1 MDSGLSLLTGF
12 LVAAVAALS
21 VMPVSGVHAESRTS
35 RPSGELLY
43 VALLIPSPHA
53 PGNKLGRKILLS
65 LTQLQDFPRTPSELG
80 VAH

>member
-1 MDSGLSLLTGF
+1 MDSGLSLLRGF
-12 LVAAVAALS
+12 LVAAAAALRL
-21 VMPVSGVHAESRTS
+21 MPVTVVRADSCTS

-43 VALLIPSPHA
+43 VVLLIPSPHA